1 MAFFNEY
8 PIPQNLLS
16 KEPGIDDINILIGE
30 NGSGKST
37 LLNSIAKYY
46 LESSGNKVIAI
57 ANTIHDKF
65 NARGKNFEVLR
76 ASSGRAMVKKTI
88 KNALKLLAIN
98 DNKRN
103 SNIAAALI
111 YVGLDPVIGLQLKDI
126 NRNYKYILENSNLDE
141 KKKSDIEHTLTSF
154 LRANDY
160 SESIQRINLHH
171 QNFYDF
177 RDSYLINI
185 LLFEK
190 ELKELKIVRIID
202 IFLCRDRNMLPVN
215 NASSGELIIISSIL
229 YITSSI
235 SSQCI
240 ILIDEPENS
249 LHPKWQT
256 EYVKQLVDLF
266 YRYEPKIIIAT
277 HSPLIIN
284 AAENTST
291 GVKVF
296 KGSKGR
302 FYNQDTENQNVE
314 EMYRDYFDITTPENR
329 YLSQNIVEKMNLL
342 AGGQITLAQF
352 EEIIY
357 SFKRTSY
364 SLKQK
369 DVLDGIIEMG
379 RKIKDSQ

>member
-1 MAFFNEY
+1 MAFFNEF
-8 PIPQNLLS
+8 PIPQSLLS
-16 KEPGIDDINILIGE
+16 REHGVDDINILIGE

-46 LESSGNKVIAI
+46 LESPEYKVIAI

-65 NARGKNFEVLR
+65 NARGKRFEVLR
-76 ASSGRAMVKKTI
+76 ASSGRSTIKKTL
-88 KNALKLLAIN
+88 KNALKLLATN
-98 DNKRN
+98 DHKRN
-103 SNIAAALI
+103 NNIAAALI
-111 YVGLDPVIGLQLKDI
+111 YVNLDPVVGIQLKGV
-126 NRNYKYILENSNLDE
+126 NRNYKVLLENSSLDTR
-141 KKKSDIEHTLTSF
+141 KKEDIEHTLTSF
-154 LRANDY
+154 LRATDY

-190 ELKELKIVRIID
+190 ELKELKIVRTID
-202 IFLCRDRNMLPVN
+202 IFLCRGRNMLPVN
-215 NASSGELIIISSIL
+215 SASSGELTVISSVL

-235 SSQCI
+235 SSKCI

-256 EYVKQLVDLF
+256 EYVRQLVDLF
-266 YRYEPKIIIAT
+266 YRYEPKIVIAT

-284 AAENTST
+284 AAENTSA

-314 EMYRDYFDITTPENR
+314 EMYQDYFDVTTPENR
-329 YLSQNIVEKMNLL
+329 YLSQNIVEKMNQL
-342 AGGQITLAQF
+342 AEGQMSLEQF
-352 EEIIY
+352 ETAINN
-357 SFKRTSY
+357 FKMTSY
-364 SLKQK
+364 SQKQQ

-379 RKIKDSQ
+379 RKIKERQ